1 MKNAPLRIVSA
12 TVLLFASF
20 GWAQSKVRTA
30 LIPADGVSN
39 VPETLTINELE
50 HTLVADGQIELIDR
64 RLINQTMAEQNFQS
78 LSGRVD
84 AASAAK
90 FGALLGVPALV
101 FIRCDGYNAT
111 TKTTPKFGGEKLSG
125 TIYFQMT
132 ALLIDVQT
140 GAILA
145 APTSKIDQ
153 KDQFL
158 KDSKMGRPV
167 SAQETKDAFT
177 EMNKQAFQSVVSE
190 LSPQLIAALK
200 KVAPAASV
208 KHLQVAGVRNNKTY
222 LNGGADDG
230 VKEGDRYQI
239 VRMADN
245 GLKNPA
251 TNKPILERTNICVLT
266 ITTVQPTQLSS
277 GDCAGGV
284 AQLGDD
290 ASPVAKP

>member
-1 MKNAPLRIVSA
+1 MKTGLLRLAIA
-12 TVLLFASF
+12 ILLLGTNL

-30 LIPADGVSN
+30 LIPANGTTN
-39 VPETLTINELE
+39 IPEGLTINELE
-50 HTLVADGQIELIDR
+50 HTLVADGQIELVDR
-64 RLINQTMAEQNFQS
+64 RLIDKTLGEQNFQFS
-78 LSGRVD
+78 DRVD
-84 AASAAK
+84 TASAGK
-90 FGALLGVPALV
+90 FGRILGVPVLV

-111 TKTTPKFGGEKLSG
+111 TKTTPRFGGEKLLG
-125 TIYFQMT
+125 TIYFKMT

-145 APTSKIDQ
+145 EPTAKVDQ

-158 KDSKMGRPV
+158 KDSKVGRPIMPD
-167 SAQETKDAFT
+167 ETKDAFT
-177 EMNKQAFQSVVSE
+177 AMNLQAFQSVVGE
-190 LSPQLIAALK
+190 LGPQVIAALK

-222 LNGGADDG
+222 LNGGGDDG
-230 VKEGDRYQI
+230 VKEGDHFQV

-245 GLKNPA
+245 GLKDPS

-266 ITTVQPTQLSS
+266 ITMVQPTQLSS
-277 GDCAGGV
+277 GDCAGSP

-290 ASPVAKP
+290 AVLVKNP